1 MGEEKISNFFFAHL
15 KLACETGG
23 MTRISSTFGKAP
35 ASVKGLDI
43 LLGKLRHTQS
53 NGLLQR
59 GARQNFRRAAEHT
72 EHNHVDRL
80 SLLDLL
86 TCIHLKRQMLWHKEA
101 AYAALGQL
109 VLDLL
114 LPGIAR
120 AHDPVGNGQAPEA
133 VH

>member
-80 SLLDLL
+80 NLLDLL
-86 TCIHLKRQMLWHKEA
+86 PCIHLTRHMLWHKET
-101 AYAALGQL
+101 AYASLSHA
-109 VLDLL
+109 VINTL
-114 LPGIAR
+114 LP
-120 AHDPVGNGQAPEA
+120 
-133 VH
+133 